1 MVQENNKQVQKD
13 NIVVTDYL
21 HFIKSKWVI
30 FIISI
35 VCCLIIA
42 SLYIVFT
49 PKVYERSA
57 QVMLK
62 DDGKQG
68 MGALDEV
75 AFMKEINFFP
85 LRTNIN
91 NEVEL
96 LRSKKL
102 MSDVVERLQLN
113 VKYTI
118 KNIFRTHELYSPPIG
133 FVFLD
138 GMDNDK
144 FSFTITPKT
153 NSKVVINNFKVGSI
167 EILNYENEASLGDTI
182 STPIG
187 KIVLL
192 PTSIDITHYLDKPID
207 LTKWNSEHIGKHFS
221 EKLDVSINKN
231 SSVIKLSIKDYS
243 IVRADNILNTLLEI
257 YNEEYIAYRKQIIEN
272 TSLFIDERLKII
284 ENELNIVDKD
294 ISDYKSSNMIAD
306 IKASSNL
313 FLKESSDYDKQAFDL
328 QNQLSVAEF
337 IKTHL
342 ADPKNKNNLIPSN
355 SGIENNPIEKQ
366 ISEYNA
372 SMLQKSRLIENGSE
386 NSPAIK
392 DLTNSLNAMK
402 QSITT
407 SIDNLIAVL
416 KLQIIEMK
424 GKESQM
430 NQKIADIPETEKDIA
445 SIERYLKIQENL
457 YLYLLQKREENELAR
472 SVTTSNF
479 RMIDKA
485 TGSSA
490 PIKPRK
496 ILILALAVI
505 VGICIPCFYFFIKQ
519 LLSVKIQN
527 PSEIKEQSL
536 FPFLGSIPLLSK
548 REKMNNDIIVVE
560 KNNAT
565 PIGEAFRMIRNNIDS
580 ILNKHDTCHA
590 ILFTSLEKDS
600 GKSFTS
606 LNTAISF
613 ALTGKKVLFM
623 DFDLHNKHISNLFG
637 ASVPG
642 ITDCLLNDTV
652 SIDDIISKNNA
663 CPDMD
668 FIFAGKTVSNP
679 SDALANNKLE
689 KIFSD
694 LTQKYDYIFIDTAS
708 INMFADVSIIAQLS
722 ELVLFVICENLT
734 DRNALSKID
743 NLQKNSRYNNIAI
756 LYNKMNGN

>member
-1 MVQENNKQVQKD
+1 MNKESNKQIQKD
-13 NIVVTDYL
+13 NIVVIDYL
-21 HFIKSKWVI
+21 QFIKSNWII

-35 VCCLIIA
+35 VCCLLIA
-42 SLYIVFT
+42 SIYMVFT

-57 QVMLK
+57 QLMLK
-62 DDGKQG
+62 EDGSHG
-68 MGALDEV
+68 GGLDEM
-75 AFMKEINFFP
+75 AIMKEINF
-85 LRTNIN
+85 LSLKTNIN

-96 LRSKKL
+96 LRSQKL
-102 MSDVVERLQLN
+102 MSEVTERLQLN

-118 KNIFRTHELYSPPIG
+118 ENIFRTHELYFPPIG
-133 FVFLD
+133 FLFLE

-144 FSFTITPKT
+144 FSFIITPKT
-153 NSKVVINNFKVGSI
+153 NNKVILNNFKVGSI
-167 EILNYENEASLGDTI
+167 EILDYEKEVSLGDTI
-182 STPIG
+182 SSPIG

-192 PTSIDITHYLDKPID
+192 PTCIGMEYYIDKPIH
-207 LTKWNSEHIGKHFS
+207 LTKWNPEHVGKHFS
-221 EKLDVSINKN
+221 EKLDISINKN
-231 SSVIKLSIKDYS
+231 SSVIKLAIKDYS
-243 IVRADNILNTLLEI
+243 IERADNILNVLVEV
-257 YNEEYIAYRKQIIEN
+257 YSEEYIAYRKQIIKN

-284 ENELNIVDKD
+284 EKELNIVDKD

-342 ADPKNKNNLIPSN
+342 ADPKNTNKLIPSN
-355 SGIENNPIEKQ
+355 SGIENNPIERQ

-392 DLTNSLNAMK
+392 DLTNSLDAMK

-407 SIDNLIAVL
+407 SIDNLITVL
-416 KLQIIEMK
+416 KLQITEMK
-424 GKESQM
+424 DKESQM

-472 SVTTSNF
+472 AVTTSNF
-479 RMIDKA
+479 RMINKA
-485 TGSSA
+485 TGSPD
-490 PIKPRK
+490 PIKPK
-496 ILILALAVI
+496 KMLILALAGI
-505 VGICIPCFYFFIKQ
+505 VGICIPCFCFFTKQ
-519 LLSVKIQN
+519 FLSTKIQN
-527 PSEIKEQSL
+527 PLEIKEQFS
-536 FPFLGSIPLLSK
+536 FPFLGSIPLLRK
-548 REKMNNDIIVVE
+548 KEKTNNNIIVIE
-560 KNNAT
+560 KNNT
-565 PIGEAFRMIRNNIDS
+565 TSIGEAFRMIRSNIDF
-580 ILNKHDTCHA
+580 ILNKHDICHVT
-590 ILFTSLEKDS
+590 LLTSLEKGS
-600 GKSFTS
+600 GKSFLS

-613 ALTGKKVLFM
+613 ALAGQKVLFV
-623 DFDLHNKHISNLFG
+623 DFDLHNKSISNLFG
-637 ASVPG
+637 VSAPG

-668 FIFAGKTVSNP
+668 FIFAGKTISNP
-679 SDALANNKLE
+679 SDILSRDKLE

-694 LTQKYDYIFIDTAS
+694 LTQKYNYIFIDTAS
-708 INMFADVSIIAQLS
+708 INLFADVSIIAELS

-734 DRNALSKID
+734 DRRVLSEID
-743 NLQKNSRYNNIAI
+743 DFKRNNKDKDIAI

>member
-1 MVQENNKQVQKD
+1 MDQENNKQIQKD
-13 NIVVTDYL
+13 GIVIMDYL
-21 HFIKSKWVI
+21 QFIKSNWMI
-30 FIISI
+30 FIFSI
-35 VCCLIIA
+35 ICCLIIA
-42 SLYIVFT
+42 SIYIIFT

-68 MGALDEV
+68 ISGLDEM
-75 AFMKEINFFP
+75 AIMKEINFLP
-85 LRTNIN
+85 LTTNIN

-102 MSDVVERLQLN
+102 MSEVMERLQLN
-113 VKYTI
+113 VKYTV
-118 KNIFRTHELYSPPIG
+118 KNIFRTHELYSPPIE
-133 FVFLD
+133 FVFLE

-144 FSFTITPKT
+144 FSFTAIPIAA
-153 NSKVVINNFKVGSI
+153 NKVIINNFRVGSI
-167 EILNYENEASLGDTI
+167 EILNYEKEASFGDTI

-192 PTSIDITHYLDKPID
+192 PTYIDMEHYIDKPIY
-207 LTKWNSEHIGKHFS
+207 LTKWNPEHVGEYFS
-221 EKLDVSINKN
+221 GKLDVSINKN
-231 SSVIKLSIKDYS
+231 SSVIKLIIKDYS
-243 IVRADNILNTLLEI
+243 IARADNILNTLVTI

-284 ENELNIVDKD
+284 EQELNIIDKD

-313 FLKESSDYDKQAFDL
+313 FLKESSDYDKQGFDL

-337 IKTHL
+337 IKIHL
-342 ADPKNKNNLIPSN
+342 EDPKNKNNLIPSN
-355 SGIENNPIEKQ
+355 SGIDNNPIEKQ

-416 KLQIIEMK
+416 KFQITEMK
-424 GKESQM
+424 DKENQM
-430 NQKIADIPETEKDIA
+430 NQKIADIPETEKDIT

-472 SVTTSNF
+472 AVTTSNF

-490 PIKPRK
+490 PIKPK
-496 ILILALAVI
+496 KMSILVLA
-505 VGICIPCFYFFIKQ
+505 GIIGVCIPCFYFFIKQ
-519 LLSVKIQN
+519 LLRIKIQN
-527 PSEIKEQSL
+527 SLEIKEQSP
-536 FPFLGSIPLLSK
+536 FPFLGSIPMLSK
-548 REKMNNDIIVVE
+548 KEKINNDIIVVE

-565 PIGEAFRMIRNNIDS
+565 PIGEAFRMVRNNIDS
-580 ILNKHDTCHA
+580 ILNKHDTCHVT
-590 ILFTSLEKDS
+590 LFTSLEKDS

-613 ALTGKKVLFM
+613 ALTGKKVLFI
-623 DFDLHNKHISNLFG
+623 DFDLHDKQISNIFG
-637 ASVPG
+637 ASAPG
-642 ITDCLLNDTV
+642 IIDCLLNDAV
-652 SIDDIISKNNA
+652 SIDDIISKNNH
-663 CPDMD
+663 CPDID

-694 LTQKYDYIFIDTAS
+694 LTQKYDYIFVDTAS
-708 INMFADVSIIAQLS
+708 INMFADVSIIAELS

-734 DRNALSKID
+734 DRNVLSKID
-743 NLQKNSRYNNIAI
+743 NLQKNSRYCNIAI